1 MHMLRNQIKIAWR
14 NLWNNKVFGIINI
27 TGLTIGI
34 TACMFILLWVANE
47 WSYNRFHE
55 KLPRI
60 YQVYEHQYYSNNE
73 MLTTTATP
81 GPLAEK
87 LRTEV
92 PGVSKVASVSWNAD
106 KLLSVGDKHLKFQG
120 HYAENDLFSIFSFP
134 FLEGTAA
141 TALTQPGSV
150 VLTDK
155 TAEALF
161 GSEKAL
167 GKTVR
172 LEHAQDYTVTGV
184 VQEPPLNSS
193 LKFAFLLPM
202 QELKVE
208 HPWLHQW
215 NSNAPRTYVLLSE
228 QADPAKATASA
239 KDIVKRNAQGST
251 TELFFY
257 PYADIYLQGEF
268 KDGQLQSGRL
278 EYVRLF
284 IIVAVFVLLIAC
296 INFMNLS
303 TARAVHRS
311 KEVGV
316 RKAIGA
322 GRFSLVSQFLGES
335 FVLVMISS
343 VLSVLLVWL
352 LMPAFERMVNTE
364 ISVPLFTWY
373 NLLGVFCLA
382 LFTGF
387 VAGSY
392 PAFYLSSLNPVS
404 TLKGGMLRLKSS
416 AIWLRKGLVIFQFII
431 STVLIVAA
439 VLVYMQ
445 IQYIKNRNLGLN
457 KDQVVYFNK
466 EGALVNNLEAFRRAL
481 DGKPGIVASSESN
494 QLPIDVG
501 NSGQG
506 VSWPG
511 KVETETV
518 LFDKLGVGVDFGKTM
533 QLEMLEGRT
542 FSADHPTDKD
552 AVMINETAARLMKLE
567 KPWAGRVITVND
579 KQAPIIGVAR
589 DFAST
594 HLARKSAPMIIHPIG
609 EDRGKVLIR
618 IKPGQADEAIASI
631 ESVYKQF
638 NPQYPFEVK
647 FMDVYFERMYRSE
660 AVIGRLASVFT
671 VLAIMIACLGLFGLA
686 AFTAQQR
693 TKEIGIRKVLG
704 ATVGQILVLLSKDFL
719 RLVLVAVAIALPLA
733 AYFMQG
739 WLEKFSAH
747 IEISWWVFAGT
758 ALLSLVLAMMTV
770 SYQSVRT
777 ARMNPVKSLRA
788 E

>member
-1 MHMLRNQIKIAWR
+1 MSMLRNNFKIAWR
-14 NLWNNKVFGIINI
+14 NLWNNKVFGGINI
-27 TGLTIGI
+27 AGLTIGM

-47 WSYNRFHE
+47 YSFNRFHD

-92 PGVSKVASVSWNAD
+92 PGIREVASISWSSE
-106 KLLSVGDKHLKFQG
+106 KLFTVGDKHLKFQG
-120 HYAENDLFSIFSFP
+120 HYADNAFFNIFTFP
-134 FLEGTAA
+134 FLAGNAA
-141 TALTQPGSV
+141 GALVQPGNV

-155 TAEALF
+155 TAVALF
-161 GSEKAL
+161 GEGEAL

-172 LEHAQDYTVTGV
+172 LENAKDYTVTGV
-184 VQEPPLNSS
+184 VKAPDESS
-193 LKFAFLLPM
+193 TIKFAFLLPM
-202 QELKVE
+202 QELKTE
-208 HPWLHQW
+208 HPWLSSW
-215 NSNAPRTYVLLSE
+215 SANAPRTFVLLDE
-228 QADPAKATASA
+228 QADLAKVNASA

-251 TELFFY
+251 TELFMY
-257 PYADIYLQGEF
+257 PFADVYLKGQF
-268 KDGQLQSGRL
+268 KDGKLLEGRM

-303 TARAVHRS
+303 TARAVQRS

-316 RKAIGA
+316 RKSIGA

-335 FVLVMISS
+335 YALVFISA
-343 VLSVLLVWL
+343 VLSVILVWVL
-352 LMPAFERMVNTE
+352 LPAFEKMVNTT
-364 ISVPLFTWY
+364 IMVPLFTWY
-373 NLLGVFCLA
+373 NLLGLLCLG

-387 VAGSY
+387 AAGSY

-416 AIWLRKGLVIFQFII
+416 AIWLRKGLVVFQFII

-439 VLVYMQ
+439 ALVYLQ
-445 IQYIKNRNLGLN
+445 IQFIKNRNLGLN
-457 KDQVVYFNK
+457 KDQVVYFTN
-466 EGALVNNLEAFRRAL
+466 EGGVEKNLEAFRRAL
-481 DGKPGIVASSESN
+481 DGQPGIMASTVAN

-518 LFDKLGVGVDFGKTM
+518 LFDKLEVGTEFGETM

-542 FSADHPTDKD
+542 FSEDHPTDKD
-552 AVMINETAARLMKLE
+552 GVVINETALRLMKLE
-567 KPWAGRVITVND
+567 APHLGRIITVEGIP
-579 KQAPIIGVAR
+579 KTLIGVSK
-589 DFAST
+589 DFASY
-594 HLARKSAPMIIHPIG
+594 HLEKKAGPMLISQIDEPG
-609 EDRGKVLIR
+609 GKILIR
-618 IKPGQADEAIASI
+618 IDPGKTAEAIASI
-631 ESVYKQF
+631 EKVYKQF
-638 NPQYPFEVK
+638 NPQYPIDLK
-647 FMDVYFERMYRSE
+647 FMDVFFEKMYRSE
-660 AVIGRLASVFT
+660 SVIGRLSTVFT
-671 VLAIMIACLGLFGLA
+671 ILAILIACLGLFGLA

-704 ATVGQILVLLSKDFL
+704 ATVTQILVLLSKDFL
-719 RLVLVAVAIALPLA
+719 RLVLVAVAIALPVA
-733 AYFMQG
+733 AYFMSG
-739 WLEKFSAH
+739 WLEKFSVH
-747 IEISWWVFAGT
+747 IEISWWVFAAT
-758 ALLSLVLAMMTV
+758 ALLSLVLAMLTV

-777 ARMNPVKSLRA
+777 ARMNPIQSLRT